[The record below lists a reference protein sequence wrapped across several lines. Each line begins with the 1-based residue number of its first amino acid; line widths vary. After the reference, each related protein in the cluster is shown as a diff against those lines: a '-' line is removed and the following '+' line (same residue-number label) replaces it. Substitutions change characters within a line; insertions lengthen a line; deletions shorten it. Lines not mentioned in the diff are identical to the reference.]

1 MAAGGENVTI
11 RILDSRKANVGLENL
26 NHSPHVL
33 DPFRTLLKSSA
44 GMILVCGPTGSGKS
58 STLYAALQYVHNP
71 GIKIITVEDPI
82 EYNFP
87 GIMQTQVLPKINLTF
102 SRLLRSFLRFDPDII
117 LVGETRDEETAKI
130 SFDAA
135 QTGHLLLSTLHTN
148 DAVASV
154 ARLLDLNVEYGQI
167 ASSLMCSLAQ
177 RLVRKTCPT
186 CIQEDIPGEDEWGI
200 LFGKY
205 PSDLQFFRGEGCD
218 ECNFT
223 GYQGRTLLSE
233 IFVVDSDIAKALI
246 RGQDE
251 ERIKKLAIESGMKT
265 ILEDGLLK
273 LEQTT
278 LSEILRVV
286 PHEMIK
292 EFRKKGQAWIKT
304 APVADPHRSGPPY
317 TDESVSESFR
327 ITDPEREIDVMDRIL
342 KAYKDLRSQN
352 GGGENSLEPSVF
364 REFVATSFHQIC
376 HQFACHSVS
385 FSLEAGG
392 EKGAVEIA
400 AYPGK

>member
-1 MAAGGENVTI
+1 
-11 RILDSRKANVGLENL
+11 
-26 NHSPHVL
+26 
-33 DPFRTLLKSSA
+33 
-44 GMILVCGPTGSGKS
+44 
-58 STLYAALQYVHNP
+58 
-71 GIKIITVEDPI
+71 VEDPI

-102 SRLLRSFLRFDPDII
+102 ARLLRSFLRFDPDII

-154 ARLLDLNVEYGQI
+154 SRLLDLNVEYGQI

-177 RLVRKTCPT
+177 RLVRKICPT
-186 CIQEDIPGEDEWGI
+186 CMQEDIPGEDEWSI

-205 PSDLQFFRGEGCD
+205 PSQLQFFRGEGCD

-251 ERIKKLAIESGMKT
+251 ERIKRLAIESGMKT
-265 ILEDGLLK
+265 MLEDGLLK

-292 EFRKKGQAWIKT
+292 GFRRKGQAWIKT
-304 APVADPHRSGPPY
+304 ASVADPHKEGPPHGYESGPG
-317 TDESVSESFR
+317 SFR
-327 ITDPEREIDVMDRIL
+327 ITDPEREIDIMDRIL
-342 KAYKDLRSQN
+342 EAYRDLRSQN
-352 GGGENSLEPSVF
+352 GGGEDSLEPSLF
-364 REFVATSFHQIC
+364 REFVAASFHQIC
-376 HQFACHSVS
+376 HQFACHAVS
-385 FSLEAGG
+385 FSVETRG
-392 EKGAVEIA
+392 EQGVVEIA